1 MYDLIIIGG
10 GPAAISAGIYAARK
24 KIKTILIT
32 ESWGG
37 QMAVAPLVENYP
49 GFESIPGMDLVTK
62 FTNHL
67 KKNEIEIKEG
77 VKVKEIKNSDSIIE
91 VKTNSNSYE
100 SKAIIITTGRI
111 PKKLGLSREEEFIG
125 KGISYC
131 AVCDAPLYKDKI
143 VAVIGGANAGLGTA
157 LSLTAYASKIYVL
170 EFLPKLNADEILQE
184 KIKKSAQ
191 ITLLTNVE
199 IKEFKGNKFVNGLV
213 YENRI
218 SGENKEIPVEGIFIS
233 IGSVSNSSLVK
244 NMVELNEQG
253 EIKID
258 SKNRTSQPNI
268 FAAGDVTDISH
279 KQIVIAAGEGA
290 KAALN
295 AYEYLQ

>member
-37 QMAVAPLVENYP
+37 QMTTAPLVENYP
-49 GFESIPGMDLVTK
+49 GFESISGMDLVTK